1 MKFMLMIIDD
11 EKARAALPPSEF
23 EQIAARLIAKHN
35 DFGRELRAAGKYIDS
50 RRLRFSSE
58 ATTIR
63 RTTGRTT
70 YLDGPFAESKEV
82 LGGYYLIE
90 AASKA
95 EAIEWAK
102 KLPYLEVGGVEV
114 RPCRTGAQGHV
125 PVRAANQY
133 MTLFIV
139 DSTKPMERDAVFN
152 AIDRHYELSL
162 ELAAEG
168 KFVSSRALESPSA
181 ASAIR
186 WKNGAHIVSD
196 GPFAET
202 REFVGGYFVIACDT
216 KEEALK
222 WAEQLSAA
230 NDACEVRPVW
240 MAS

>member
-11 EKARAALPPSEF
+11 EKAEAALAPGEI
-23 EQIAARLIAKHN
+23 EKIVAKHN
-35 DFGRELRAAGKYIDS
+35 EFGRQLRATGKYIDS
-50 RRLRFSSE
+50 RRLRFTNE

-63 RTTGRTT
+63 QTAGGTT
-70 YLDGPFAESKEV
+70 YVDGPFAESKEV

-90 AASKA
+90 ANSKP

-125 PVRAANQY
+125 PIRATNQY

-139 DSTKPMERDAVFN
+139 DSTKRMERDAVFN

-162 ELAAEG
+162 ELAAAG
-168 KFVSSRALESPSA
+168 KFVSSRALEPPSA
-181 ASAIR
+181 ASTIR

-202 REFVGGYFVIACDT
+202 REFIGGFFVIACDT
-216 KEEALK
+216 KDEALK

-230 NDACEVRPVW
+230 NEACEVRPVW
-240 MAS
+240 LPS